1 MPESKGAFRRVAI
14 ARLAAIFSEY
24 EVCDFGHIADGDV
37 HFNLVRRPGAD
48 YHPVRAVALHDR
60 VLDIAVRDFGGGFSG
75 EHGIGRANQTAY
87 DQFTPALVQRYSA
100 TGCRG
105 LRRCAGRRGSAMA
118 RRVV

>member
-1 MPESKGAFRRVAI
+1 MPFRRVAI

-60 VLDIAVRDFGGGFSG
+60 VLDIAVRDFGAVLAASM
-75 EHGIGRANQTAY
+75 
-87 DQFTPALVQRYSA
+87 ALAAPTRRPMINLRWSWVQRYSA
-100 TGCRG
+100 AVAAVFAGVPAAAGPLWPAALCR
-105 LRRCAGRRGSAMA
+105 REK
-118 RRVV
+118 